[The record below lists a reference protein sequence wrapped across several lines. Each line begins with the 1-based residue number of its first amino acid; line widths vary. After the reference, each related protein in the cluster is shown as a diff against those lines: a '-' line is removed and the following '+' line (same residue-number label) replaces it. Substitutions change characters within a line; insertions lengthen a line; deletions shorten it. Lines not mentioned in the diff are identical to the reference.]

1 MSAEAAVR
9 GSMILATLAWAV
21 GETLMRR
28 SPQADRRARTAW
40 TVAILL
46 AAIHVGL
53 AFHFV
58 YAWNHETAVKETAR
72 QAAERFGIGWRGS
85 IYVNYVFL
93 AIWLADVCWWW
104 AAPGSHASRSMR
116 FEIARIATFVFMFVN
131 GAIIFASGLGRLAGI
146 AAVAAVLLASPAS
159 RPRTQLA

>member
-1 MSAEAAVR
+1 
-9 GSMILATLAWAV
+9 MILATLAWAA
-21 GETLMRR
+21 GEVLMRR
-28 SPQADRRARTAW
+28 SPQADRWARTAW

-58 YAWNHETAVKETAR
+58 YGWNHETAVAETAR
-72 QAAERFGIGWRGS
+72 QSAERFGVGWRGS

-104 AAPGSHASRSMR
+104 AAPASHGSRSIR
-116 FEIARIATFVFMFVN
+116 FEIARLATFVFMFVN
-131 GAIIFASGLGRLAGI
+131 GAIIFASGIGRLAGI